1 MARGYGIP
9 SIRGSNEG
17 AGANHDGGFVNTISA
32 EKIISGFDVDK
43 QRLYAVR
50 GVSFSIREKET
61 FALVGESGCGKTL
74 TALTIMR
81 LLPQP
86 GGFIESGKIHFGGRD
101 LLALTDEEMRAIRGK
116 EISMIFQEPM
126 TSLNPVFTIG
136 YQIAEVYTA
145 HGVCGW
151 KEGMERAVAMLEK
164 VKMPDAARRV
174 RDYPHQLSGGM
185 RQRVMIAMALA
196 LNPVLLIADEPTTA
210 LDVTVQAQI
219 LALIEEIKEIFGMTV
234 LLITHDLGVVAEVA
248 DRVAIMY
255 LGKIVEVGSVSEL
268 YDDPL
273 HPYTRG
279 LLSSI
284 PSLGS
289 GKKRLSPIPGIVPDL
304 TNVPPG
310 CPFFERCPERIDD
323 LCNIEFPESIDYG
336 NGHVCAC
343 YWVERTR
350 SR

>member
-1 MARGYGIP
+1 V
-9 SIRGSNEG
+9 
-17 AGANHDGGFVNTISA
+17 DTISV
-32 EKIISGFDVDK
+32 ENIVSGFEVEK
-43 QRLYAVR
+43 RRLYAVR
-50 GVSFSIREKET
+50 DISFAIRERET

-74 TALTIMR
+74 TALTILR

-86 GGFIESGKIHFGGRD
+86 GGFIESGKIHFAGRD
-101 LLALTDEEMRAIRGK
+101 LLALTDEEMRGVRGK

-151 KEGMERAVAMLEK
+151 KEGMERAGTMLDR
-164 VKMPDAARRV
+164 VKIPDAAHRI

-196 LNPVLLIADEPTTA
+196 LNPSLLIADEPTTA

-219 LALIEEIKEIFGMTV
+219 LQLIEEIKEAYGMTV
-234 LLITHDLGVVAEVA
+234 LLITHDLGIVAEVA

-255 LGKIVEVGSVSEL
+255 LGKIVEFGGVSEL
-268 YDDPL
+268 FEDPL
-273 HPYTRG
+273 HPYTKG
-279 LLSSI
+279 LLMSLPSI
-284 PSLGS
+284 GD

-304 TNVPPG
+304 TSVPPG
-310 CPFFERCPERIDD
+310 CPFYERCPERIDGI
-323 LCNIEFPESIDYG
+323 CNVEFPEAIDYG
-336 NGHVCAC
+336 NAHVCAC
-343 YWVERTR
+343 YWVERAR